1 MTFHR
6 SKSIREAIQL
16 IWNVENPS
24 GQNQSKTRLRSVGL
38 EASAMVLL
46 MVLIGFGGGRGMSRG
61 TVACSRTGLHTTCT
75 WFWGIWTLLLNTL
88 IMDPEIEKSRE
99 RELFKPDFEGSVA
112 AWPQKIIFSKST
124 ENSPQKLYFWFPN
137 SSWWQ
142 QNARASDLSLK
153 PWFSYQPFSLFSKKA
168 GNLRI
173 SPKWGGS
180 NQLRTRPENNH
191 FS

>member
-1 MTFHR
+1 MRAFFAIPRVETFRSLWADLTLVTKFELGSNWVLSVKKKHFRCIFRTSKPALIHFFWWHFHR

-16 IWNVENPS
+16 IWNVEIPS

-88 IMDPEIEKSRE
+88 LMWQGTTANHQ
-99 RELFKPDFEGSVA
+99 LV
-112 AWPQKIIFSKST
+112 WCQK
-124 ENSPQKLYFWFPN
+124 
-137 SSWWQ
+137 
-142 QNARASDLSLK
+142 
-153 PWFSYQPFSLFSKKA
+153 
-168 GNLRI
+168 
-173 SPKWGGS
+173 
-180 NQLRTRPENNH
+180 NQAVWH
-191 FS
+191 GY